1 MSSFWISARFRNDA
15 VLVRCDAS
23 GQPQADEGGFVD
35 FAYKPGGRTYRSRLD
50 RFAFPDG
57 ARPIEAPDGGRA
69 PGSTTQASQKG
80 RAGAPASGGMRQ
92 GEDVLQIWTD
102 GACTGNPGPAG
113 AGALIRER
121 GELVHEISEYLGEG
135 TNNIA
140 ELMAILLGLQA
151 VTNRDRPIDVMT
163 DSSYCVG
170 LLTKNWKAKA
180 NQELIAEVRGEVA
193 KFSDLRF
200 VKVPGHAG
208 VPDNER
214 ADELAREA
222 ILARP

>member
-1 MSSFWISARFRNDA
+1 MSAFWISARFRNDG
-15 VLVRCDAS
+15 VLVRCDSS
-23 GQPQADEGGFVD
+23 GKPQADEAGFVD

-50 RFAFPDG
+50 KFAFPDN
-57 ARPIEAPDGGRA
+57 ARPVAAPDGGRA
-69 PGSTTQASQKG
+69 PGSNAQGASGKTNRG
-80 RAGAPASGGMRQ
+80 PAAGAMRQ
-92 GEDVLQIWTD
+92 DENVLQVWTD
-102 GACTGNPGPAG
+102 GACSGNPGPAG

-121 GELVHEISEYLGEG
+121 GTIVHEISKYLGEG

-151 VTNRDRPIDVMT
+151 IEDRARAIDVMT

-180 NQELIAEVRGEVA
+180 NQELIAEIRSVVA
-193 KFSDLRF
+193 QFTDLRF

-222 ILARP
+222 ITSRR

>member
-1 MSSFWISARFRNDA
+1 MSAFWISARFRNDE
-15 VLVRCDAS
+15 VLVRCYAT
-23 GQPQADEGGFVD
+23 GKPQADEGGFVD

-50 RFAFPDG
+50 KFAFPDN
-57 ARPIEAPDGGRA
+57 ARPLEAPDGGRA
-69 PGSTTQASQKG
+69 PGSTSQGSSGKKQG
-80 RAGAPASGGMRQ
+80 GPVSGGMRQ
-92 GEDVLQIWTD
+92 DENVLQVWTD

-113 AGALIRER
+113 AGALIRE
-121 GELVHEISEYLGEG
+121 GGTVVHEISEYLGEG

-140 ELMAILLGLQA
+140 ELMAILLGLKA
-151 VTNRDRPIDVMT
+151 VPDRTRAIDVMT

-170 LLTKNWKAKA
+170 LLTKNWKAKK
-180 NQELIAEVRGEVA
+180 NQELIAELRREVA
-193 KFSDLRF
+193 TFTDLRF

>member
-1 MSSFWISARFRNDA
+1 MSAFWISARFRNDS

-23 GQPQADEGGFVD
+23 GTPQADEGGFVD

-50 RFAFPDG
+50 KFAFPDG
-57 ARPIEAPDGGRA
+57 AKPMEAPDGGRA
-69 PGSTTQASQKG
+69 PGSTGQGAKKSSKG
-80 RAGAPASGGMRQ
+80 SPVAGGMRQ
-92 GEDVLQIWTD
+92 DENVLQVWTD

-121 GELVHEISEYLGEG
+121 GEVVHEISQYLGEG

-140 ELMAILLGLQA
+140 ELMAILLGLQY
-151 VTNRDRPIDVMT
+151 VTDPTRAIDVMT

-180 NQELIAEVRGEVA
+180 NQELIAELRTEVA
-193 KFSDLRF
+193 KFTDLRF

>member
-1 MSSFWISARFRNDA
+1 MGSFWIAARFRNDS

-23 GQPQADEGGFVD
+23 GKPQADEGGFVD

-69 PGSTTQASQKG
+69 PGSTSQPAQRGGK
-80 RAGAPASGGMRQ
+80 AAPASGGMRQ
-92 GEDVLQIWTD
+92 GDHILQVWTD

-113 AGALIRER
+113 AGALIRES
-121 GELVHEISEYLGEG
+121 GQVVHEISEYLGEG

-151 VTNRDRPIDVMT
+151 VDDRERPIDLMT
-163 DSSYCVG
+163 DSSYCIG

-180 NQELIAEVRGEVA
+180 NQELIAQVRGEVA
-193 KFSDLRF
+193 KFKDLRF

>member
-1 MSSFWISARFRNDA
+1 
-15 VLVRCDAS
+15 
-23 GQPQADEGGFVD
+23 
-35 FAYKPGGRTYRSRLD
+35 
-50 RFAFPDG
+50 
-57 ARPIEAPDGGRA
+57 
-69 PGSTTQASQKG
+69 
-80 RAGAPASGGMRQ
+80 MRQ
-92 GEDVLQIWTD
+92 GDHILQVWTD

-113 AGALIRER
+113 AGALIRES
-121 GELVHEISEYLGEG
+121 GQVVHEISEYLGEG

-151 VTNRDRPIDVMT
+151 VDDRERPIDLMT
-163 DSSYCVG
+163 DSSYCIG

-180 NQELIAEVRGEVA
+180 NQELIAQVRGEVA
-193 KFSDLRF
+193 KFKDLRF